1 MSVTYPRDFAT
12 QEFSAVDFNLD
23 RYVSQNLLYGGQ
35 TQAREQAEAR
45 WRATFTTRPFFPLHP
60 TELAELGKWQA
71 WWDSLRSSR
80 QFLAYDPIQ
89 PFPIAYPN
97 GAGLG
102 SWNGVGGV
110 SSISAFSL
118 TCTGVVSGF
127 AVKAGDLVGLTQSGR
142 YSLHRILLDRT
153 ASGTTL
159 SSLTVEPAIN
169 TTLFTTSA
177 ACHFIKPKVLM
188 IPVVGSYTAPKGLTA
203 APVAFEGIQVLY

>member
-1 MSVTYPRDFAT
+1 MTVTYPRDFPS
-12 QEFSAVDFNLD
+12 QQFSAVEFNLD
-23 RYVSQNLLYGGQ
+23 RYVSQNLLFGGQ
-35 TQAREQAEAR
+35 TQAREQGEAR
-45 WRATFTTRPFFPLHP
+45 WRAQFTTRPYFPLNP
-60 TELAELGKWQA
+60 SELVEFGKWQA
-71 WWDSLRSSR
+71 WWDSLRSTR

-102 SWNGVGGV
+102 TWNGTGGV

-127 AVKAGDLVGLTQSGR
+127 VVKAGDLVGLTQSGR
-142 YSLHRILLDRT
+142 YSLHRILLDAT
-153 ASGTTL
+153 ASSTTL

-177 ACHFIKPKVLM
+177 QSHFIKPKVLM
-188 IPVVGSYTAPKGLTA
+188 IPVVGSYSAPKGLSA